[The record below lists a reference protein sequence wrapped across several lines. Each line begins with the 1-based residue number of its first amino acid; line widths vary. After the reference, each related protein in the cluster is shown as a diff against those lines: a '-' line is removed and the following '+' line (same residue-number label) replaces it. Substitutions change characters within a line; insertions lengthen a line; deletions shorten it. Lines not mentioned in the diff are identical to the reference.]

1 MRYRDNQVNDN
12 TKNSSTIGQSMGL
25 DNEKQVL
32 GLNKRIFE
40 ENSSTESDAFSKM
53 GDIVEKDID

>member
-1 MRYRDNQVNDN
+1 
-12 TKNSSTIGQSMGL
+12 MGL